1 MPRIKWA
8 PVLEHAADIV
18 GSYQTAPTLRQ
29 LFYRLV
35 VNETLPNTLSR
46 YKDLSAN
53 TAQARRDGW
62 FPPLFDRTRR
72 VHQPATFD
80 SPKDALEV
88 LADRYRRDRTEGQQW
103 QVWLAVE
110 KHALVG
116 QLTAWFDDLGVPIL
130 ALGGY
135 ASQSYTDVVAGRVR
149 VDGRAAVLLYAGDL
163 DPTGEDIDRDFV
175 ERTGGFD
182 KVIRVALTADQVD
195 AYDLPPAVGK
205 ASDSRASA
213 FVARH
218 GRLIQVELDALD
230 PDTLRGLYQDALD
243 GFWDMSAFEASVAAE
258 RAEARRL
265 EQIADDEP

>member
-80 SPKDALEV
+80 SPKT
-88 LADRYRRDRTEGQQW
+88 RS
-103 QVWLAVE
+103 
-110 KHALVG
+110 KC
-116 QLTAWFDDLGVPIL
+116 
-130 ALGGY
+130 
-135 ASQSYTDVVAGRVR
+135 S
-149 VDGRAAVLLYAGDL
+149 
-163 DPTGEDIDRDFV
+163 PTG
-175 ERTGGFD
+175 
-182 KVIRVALTADQVD
+182 TAGT
-195 AYDLPPAVGK
+195 APKG
-205 ASDSRASA
+205 SSGRCGSRS
-213 FVARH
+213 RSTPSS
-218 GRLIQVELDALD
+218 G
-230 PDTLRGLYQDALD
+230 
-243 GFWDMSAFEASVAAE
+243 S
-258 RAEARRL
+258 
-265 EQIADDEP
+265 